1 MTNQVDEGVVKTT
14 VPAHQGEKDVLEQ
27 LLKPEVQ
34 ESITALVEQLPK
46 LSEMVTQLTEI
57 YETVNSLLTDDLLR
71 EETKKA
77 VKDIVGPVSD
87 SVKAVTR
94 NIMEAKERAE
104 ESEEVIGLFGLLK
117 IMKDPQAQKFF
128 RFLNAYLEVSKEN
141 DKQ

>member
-1 MTNQVDEGVVKTT
+1 M
-14 VPAHQGEKDVLEQ
+14 
-27 LLKPEVQ
+27 
-34 ESITALVEQLPK
+34 
-46 LSEMVTQLTEI
+46 
-57 YETVNSLLTDDLLR
+57 
-71 EETKKA
+71 
-77 VKDIVGPVSD
+77 SD

-94 NIMEAKERAE
+94 NVMEAKERAE

>member
-94 NIMEAKERAE
+94 NVMEAKERAE

-117 IMKDPQAQKFF
+117 ILKDPQAQKFF

>member
-94 NIMEAKERAE
+94 NVMEAKERAE